1 MLQAACCLLLQREQ
15 QIAATATLKDLH
27 SITASHTAL
36 HKKLDTL
43 SKSVDSKV
51 SHADMHG
58 FKHTQR
64 HYTAQVQQQLDVKV
78 GSYVCFA
85 HRLCSLPGADT
96 VFLYI
101 QAAALT
107 AASLKLAADLSALQ
121 HHQEA
126 AERTSYTALCDVQY
140 AIDKVNAEAASAVD
154 RLRSVVLCFVPTSCT
169 AGTLLETKS
178 NFATF
183 AGLV

>member
-51 SHADMHG
+51 SHADMHD

-96 VFLYI
+96 VFWYI

-107 AASLKLAADLSALQ
+107 AASLNLAADLSALQ

-169 AGTLLETKS
+169 AGTLLETKL
-178 NFATF
+178 NFATL

>member
-1 MLQAACCLLLQREQ
+1 MQAAYCLLLQREQ

-27 SITASHTAL
+27 SITASQTAL

-43 SKSVDSKV
+43 SKFVDSKV
-51 SHADMHG
+51 SHADMHD

-96 VFLYI
+96 VYLYI

-107 AASLKLAADLSALQ
+107 AASLKLAVDLSALQ

-126 AERTSYTALCDVQY
+126 AEKSSYVALCDVHN

-154 RLRSVVLCFVPTSCT
+154 RLRSVELF
-169 AGTLLETKS
+169 L
-178 NFATF
+178 
-183 AGLV
+183 